1 MPKIDEHKRKQTE
14 PASTPNVIVDVLF
27 ESGLFFISVENIGF
41 LPAHK
46 IRITFDQPILGIDG
60 KPINDLNLFNHLEYL
75 PPGKQL
81 TCFLNRADLY
91 FQSDAPAQFA
101 VTVDFQDDREQE
113 FQNQIR
119 HNLSI
124 YEDINI
130 VTEVRTAVPSK
141 AEIAPE
147 KPPEPGRSDSPG
159 SSIAGLAG
167 RQPPGSWKEIA
178 ASNAIDSVRRSN
190 PITLRNR
197 SDD

>member
-1 MPKIDEHKRKQTE
+1 MPKIDSQKRKQTE

-27 ESGLFFISVENIGF
+27 ESGLLFISVENIGF

-60 KPINDLNLFNHLEYL
+60 KPINDLILFKQLEYL

-91 FQSDAPAQFA
+91 FRSDAPAQFV

-147 KPPEPGRSDSPG
+147 KPPEPGGTESPG
-159 SSIAGLAG
+159 SSVAGSSG
-167 RQPPGSWKEIA
+167 RQPPGGWKDIA
-178 ASNAIDSVRRSN
+178 ASNSIENPRRSK
-190 PITLRNR
+190 PIILRNR